1 VTANPRVIQ
10 VLAWQPPVPG
20 WDQPGEPPWQDGA
33 LCAETDPALFYPD
46 PGQSAAPALRVCAAC
61 PVRGACLEHALDAG
75 ELWGVWGGTTERER
89 RAIIAG
95 RNSGRN
101 GLAA

>member
-1 VTANPRVIQ
+1 MTAAPRVIQ

-20 WDQPGEPPWQDGA
+20 RDRPAAPAWQDGA
-33 LCAETDPALFYPD
+33 LCAETDPALFYPGD
-46 PGQSAAPALRVCAAC
+46 GQPAAPALRVCAAC
-61 PVRGACLEHALDAG
+61 PVRAACLQHALDAG

-89 RAIIAG
+89 QAVIA
-95 RNSGRN
+95 RRDAGRN